1 MKRSIFFSLL
11 VMFSQSVAAEDVWRT
26 DPTSFINHFA
36 EVGIDDILSADINEA
51 DKTERFRDLFN
62 EGFDIPA
69 IGRFVLARNWRRAND
84 TEKQE
89 FVALFEDVIV
99 YTWSRRFSKYDGQ
112 TIDIRGTTPDGETG
126 TLVDSA
132 IVDSNGES
140 VSVQWRLRQREEGLR
155 IVDIIV
161 EGVSMAITY
170 RQEYA
175 SVIRQRGGLNG
186 LLALLRQQVSAFENS

>member
-11 VMFSQSVAAEDVWRT
+11 VIFSQSVAAEDVWRT

-62 EGFDIPA
+62 KGFDIPA

-84 TEKQE
+84 AQKQE

-99 YTWSRRFSKYDGQ
+99 YTWSRRFSEYDGQ
-112 TIDIRGTTPDGETG
+112 TIDVRGTTPDGEAG

-132 IVDSNGES
+132 IVDSTGRS
-140 VSVQWRLRQREEGLR
+140 VSVQWRLRQRKEGLR
-155 IVDIIV
+155 IVDVIV
-161 EGVSMAITY
+161 AGVSMAITY

-186 LLALLRQQVSAFENS
+186 LLALLRQQVSALENS